1 MLIPKPTT
9 STSNGKYQLL
19 TCMLQAPCML
29 GGLMLIPIFVTF
41 FMSSIQSSPMALR
54 AQFMYYII
62 FYSFK
67 HGRSPCDIFGEIEE
81 VWFGGYELIPFEP
94 FAWAQHMHASKWA
107 KDTGNTL
114 GSWKKS
120 YTYNF
125 HPKIVFMLWLIVA
138 QSFCPNPFF
147 LKNCWLSLANFSC

>member
-1 MLIPKPTT
+1 MTSLQMGFIDQYLLNNNNNNNNNKKQKEKRECLGMLIPKPTT

-67 HGRSPCDIFGEIEE
+67 HGRNPCDIFEEIEE
-81 VWFGGYELIPFEP
+81 VWFGGYELIHFEP
-94 FAWAQHMHASKWA
+94 FA
-107 KDTGNTL
+107 
-114 GSWKKS
+114 
-120 YTYNF
+120 
-125 HPKIVFMLWLIVA
+125 
-138 QSFCPNPFF
+138 
-147 LKNCWLSLANFSC
+147 